1 MKLEH
6 KQEASFKPQKHQ
18 LGSKCNVSNNNF
30 STNATLVALVWLTLA
45 LTLAPGPQLN
55 SLLSQVHFK
64 AQASKPTSVNQSRPQ
79 EASRIGIFIYV

>member
-18 LGSKCNVSNNNF
+18 LGSKCDVSHTNF

-45 LTLAPGPQLN
+45 LTLAPGPQLD
-55 SLLSQVHFK
+55 SLSRTTQP
-64 AQASKPTSVNQSRPQ
+64 QGSKPTSVNQSRPQ
-79 EASRIGIFIYV
+79 EASRIGIFI